1 MKHFVTMLIYMHR
14 MVEGCVFSLINM
26 PLIAMRAGQYMSIY
40 VAAALICMH
49 KLVTWYLRLHTWYL
63 GSMTQCIRN
72 HSLFARL
79 IHNFDWR
86 IYKFF
91 LPARLALVQSGL
103 CWKMFQWFMV
113 RHDHGYLS
121 LDVGSPMMA
130 GLYNCIK
137 LSIMC
142 CIISLCCH

>member
-1 MKHFVTMLIYMHR
+1 MLTYMHR
-14 MVEGCVFSLINM
+14 MIICCIFSLIDM
-26 PLIAMRAGQYMSIY
+26 PLIAMRASQYMSIY
-40 VAAALICMH
+40 VVLCRFVRN
-49 KLVTWYLRLHTWYL
+49 LVTWYLRLRTWYL
-63 GSMTQCIRN
+63 GSMTQCVRN

-79 IHNFDWR
+79 IHNFNWR
-86 IYKFF
+86 VYQFF

-113 RHDHGYLS
+113 RHAHGYLS

-137 LSIMC
+137 LSVMC
-142 CIISLCCH
+142 CIISLCCR